1 MIRVSEPLS
10 PRSTPTVEVQG
21 VSVVYP
27 AKEHTVTA
35 LDKVS
40 LNIEEGEFISLIGPS
55 GCGKTTPRRRLAGL
69 DPLDSGEIWIGD
81 RRVDQ
86 LEYRRQRL
94 VARVPSDAHFEPGQS
109 AWVHLSPKC
118 VLTFNASTG
127 ARLS

>member
-1 MIRVSEPLS
+1 MRVRFE
-10 PRSTPTVEVQG
+10 R
-21 VSVVYP
+21 
-27 AKEHTVTA
+27 VTKRFGA
-35 LDKVS
+35 HHAVD
-40 LNIEEGEFISLIGPS
+40 GISLDVESGECLMLLGPS
-55 GCGKTTPRRRLAGL
+55 GCGKTTRRRRLAGL

-109 AWVHLSPKC
+109 AWVHLPPKR